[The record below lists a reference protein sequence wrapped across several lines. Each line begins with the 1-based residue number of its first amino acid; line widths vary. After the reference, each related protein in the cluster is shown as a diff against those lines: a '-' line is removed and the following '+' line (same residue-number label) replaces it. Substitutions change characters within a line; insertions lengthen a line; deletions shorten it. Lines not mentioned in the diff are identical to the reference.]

1 MWWHANNS
9 GSAEPTINLEKD
21 NSNICEPLDTV
32 LVCHSLNDSD
42 TLCQPSRWA
51 GEAIHEAIN
60 ATQTAMRSLHG
71 ALRFYVNSEP
81 YNRTRVNASKV
92 VFQIRQRVQ
101 EEFAYRTSMFHL
113 VVDVLKK
120 LVPVS
125 LVWLVAAS
133 YLHLKYY
140 MCQDAYDNTYVGDR
154 MAELD
159 QKRMEVTGECLLPLK
174 KYERRYLIDTT
185 SSHLSSS
192 EESLCRAGLCVV
204 TLSIVISV
212 TCYLFDYVLY
222 WVLSVVER
230 NGRYDLDVTG
240 SDSLDLV
247 VSGDGIIAELL
258 DIFLKGF
265 HPGRW
270 TSFQSD
276 ANACLPSPRSPSVAN
291 LVVVVVL
298 HLSFSLL
305 ILLKAYVFRLRNR
318 LTGLFYPEREKA
330 RVVHLY
336 SIILNQRRRLST
348 VLQQTVRAQHHQQ
361 QLRDALSLRSQMN
374 MRCRGGR
381 ESPLGRIHTRCL
393 ACGCD
398 EDPNFHD
405 CDTDR
410 CRGLYCRDCYEDLER
425 TCPLCLHGGGGGGG
439 DCAED
444 EEAEDNCEDGL
455 RTYCAASKFYL

>member
-1 MWWHANNS
+1 M
-9 GSAEPTINLEKD
+9 
-21 NSNICEPLDTV
+21 
-32 LVCHSLNDSD
+32 
-42 TLCQPSRWA
+42 
-51 GEAIHEAIN
+51 
-60 ATQTAMRSLHG
+60 
-71 ALRFYVNSEP
+71 
-81 YNRTRVNASKV
+81 
-92 VFQIRQRVQ
+92 
-101 EEFAYRTSMFHL
+101 

-185 SSHLSSS
+185 SSQLSSE

-204 TLSIVISV
+204 TLSVIISL

-276 ANACLPSPRSPSVAN
+276 ANACLPSPRSPSIAN

-298 HLSFSLL
+298 HLSSSLL
-305 ILLKAYVFRLRNR
+305 VLLKAYVFRLRNR
-318 LTGLFYPEREKA
+318 LTGVFYPEREKA
-330 RVVHLY
+330 RIVHLY
-336 SIILNQRRRLST
+336 GVILNQRRRLST
-348 VLQQTVRAQHHQQ
+348 VLQQTVRAQYQQQ

-381 ESPLGRIHTRCL
+381 ASSLRRQTRCL
-393 ACGCD
+393 ACGCA
-398 EDPNFHD
+398 EDPNFYD

-410 CRGLYCRDCYEDLER
+410 CRGLYCHDCYEDLNR
-425 TCPLCLHGGGGGGG
+425 TCPLCLYGGGEYV
-439 DCAED
+439 ED
-444 EEAEDNCEDGL
+444 EKNEDTCEDGL
-455 RTYCAASKFYL
+455 RTYCVASKLYL